1 MVRDGVSSMTYNLML
16 LLIGLGLLA
25 GAVLP
30 RFLRR
35 TPVSMPMLYLGGGML
50 LPFLWADIP
59 RIDPIERGYLIE
71 RLSEMAVIISLMGAG
86 LKLDRPLGW
95 RAWASTWRLLAVTMP
110 LCIAAMALGG
120 IWLAGLPL
128 AAAVLLGAATAPTD
142 PVLASSVQVGPPGQS
157 DKEPEVRFALT
168 SEAGLNDGLAFP
180 FVHLAIVLSVTGF
193 AMNGILDWFTVSVIW
208 KIAAGTGVGLLIGWA
223 VAWVVFRM
231 SPPDA
236 VSDGFVALALTLVAY
251 GSAELAHGYG
261 FIAVFVAALTF
272 RRSEKDH
279 DYHHTLHNFSEQL
292 EYLFLVVLLLAL
304 GIAVAQGL
312 LADIGWQQA
321 ALALLLL
328 LIIRPLAGM
337 VGLWRSGLPMAH
349 RLSISALG
357 IRGIGTVYYLA
368 YGLSY
373 SVIEETVARELWAL
387 AAMIIILSVVLH
399 GIAAPKV
406 MKHLD

>member
-1 MVRDGVSSMTYNLML
+1 MTYNLML
-16 LLIGLGLLA
+16 LLIGFGLLA

-35 TPVSMPMLYLGGGML
+35 TPVSMPMLYLGGGMFV
-50 LPFLWADIP
+50 PYLWSDIP
-59 RIDPIERGYLIE
+59 RIDPIENGYLIE

-128 AAAVLLGAATAPTD
+128 AAAALLGAVTAPTD
-142 PVLASSVQVGPPGQS
+142 PVLASSVQVGPPSQS
-157 DKEPEVRFALT
+157 GKEPEVRFALT

-180 FVHLAIVLSVTGF
+180 FVHLAIMLSAAGF
-193 AMNGILDWFTVSVIW
+193 AMNGIVDWFAVSVIW
-208 KIAAGTGVGLLIGWA
+208 KIVAGTGVGLLIGWA
-223 VAWVVFRM
+223 VAWVVFRL
-231 SPPDA
+231 SPTNA
-236 VSDGFVALALTLVAY
+236 VSDGFVSLALTLVAY

-272 RRSEKDH
+272 RRFEKDH
-279 DYHHTLHNFSEQL
+279 PYHQALHNFSEQL
-292 EYLFLVVLLLAL
+292 EYLFLIVLLLAL
-304 GIAVAQGL
+304 GISVTQGL
-312 LADIGWQQA
+312 FTDIRWQQV
-321 ALALLLL
+321 ALAFLLL
-328 LIIRPLAGM
+328 LIIRPAAGM
-337 VGLWRSGLPMAH
+337 VGLWRSGLPLAH

-368 YGLSY
+368 YGLSH
-373 SVIEETVARELWAL
+373 SVIVETVARELWAL
-387 AAMIIILSVVLH
+387 AAIIIILSVILH

>member
-1 MVRDGVSSMTYNLML
+1 MTYNLTL
-16 LLIGLGLLA
+16 LLFGVGLLA
-25 GAVLP
+25 GAILP

-59 RIDPIERGYLIE
+59 RIDPIDDGTLIE

-95 RAWASTWRLLAVTMP
+95 RSWASTWRLLAVTMP
-110 LCIAAMALGG
+110 LCIAAMAVGG

-128 AAAVLLGAATAPTD
+128 AAAVLLGAVTAPTD
-142 PVLASSVQVGPPGQS
+142 PVLAASVQVGPPGQS
-157 DKEPEVRFALT
+157 GKEPEVRFALT

-193 AMNGILDWFTVSVIW
+193 AMNGMLDWFTVSVVW
-208 KIAAGTGVGLLIGWA
+208 KIAAGTGVGLLIGWV
-223 VAWVVFRM
+223 VAWLVFRL
-231 SPPDA
+231 SPPDV
-236 VSDGFVALALTLVAY
+236 VSGGFVALALTLVAY

-272 RRSEKDH
+272 RRFEKNH
-279 DYHHTLHNFSEQL
+279 TYHHALHDFSEQL
-292 EYLFLVVLLLAL
+292 EYLFLVILLLAL
-304 GIAVAQGL
+304 GIAVTQGL
-312 LADIGWQQA
+312 FADIGWQQV

-328 LIIRPLAGM
+328 LVIRPLAGM
-337 VGLWRSGLPMAH
+337 IGLWRSGLPMAQ

-373 SVIEETVARELWAL
+373 SVIDETVARELWAL
-387 AAMIIILSVVLH
+387 AAMIIVLSVVLH